1 MGSMAKC
8 LRILC
13 TQGRCIHPALGG
25 VTLGSLQVTCSRLGI
40 SLRRASRS
48 DGIGLLPARQLC
60 SPEMVGPVPV
70 AMAVSQPR
78 APPAQ
83 FGGEPGTSAVGTP
96 QSRNQIS
103 LFSRRLV

>member
-48 DGIGLLPARQLC
+48 DGIGLLPQGN
-60 SPEMVGPVPV
+60 SVP
-70 AMAVSQPR
+70 QKW
-78 APPAQ
+78 
-83 FGGEPGTSAVGTP
+83 
-96 QSRNQIS
+96 
-103 LFSRRLV
+103 